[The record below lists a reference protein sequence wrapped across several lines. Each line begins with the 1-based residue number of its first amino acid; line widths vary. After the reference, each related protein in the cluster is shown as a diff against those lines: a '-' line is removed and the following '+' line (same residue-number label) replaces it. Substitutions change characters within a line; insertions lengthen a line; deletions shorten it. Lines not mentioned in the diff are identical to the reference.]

1 MKKTDTCHPLPLL
14 LFFVAAVLF
23 SVLYMHPVPALLA
36 LFGAVCFLSLYQP
49 IPLREIPYLI
59 ILFLAVSLT
68 NPVFTPR
75 GRTVLFFLLD
85 IPITLESLIAGTT
98 NGVLLMAVL
107 LWCRA
112 LFYCLDGDRL
122 LYLFGKRA
130 PKTALILSMTL
141 RFIPMLTR
149 RLREI
154 RTAQQGCGGTG
165 AGKLRSVALYFSALV
180 TCALEDSVTA
190 GASMECRGGN
200 LPGRSFWAPYVFTRR
215 DKGITAVLLL
225 FLAGILALT
234 AAGAGAFRFY
244 PALSGIWDAPLSLP
258 FYCIYG
264 LFMLLPA
271 LWEAWAHISYAR
283 ALSRAFPAGAG
294 K

>member
-23 SVLYMHPVPALLA
+23 SVLYMHPVTALLA

-49 IPLREIPYLI
+49 IPLREIPFLI
-59 ILFLAVSLT
+59 VLFLAVSLT
-68 NPVFTPR
+68 NPIFVPR
-75 GRTVLFFLLD
+75 GRTVFFFLLD
-85 IPITLESLIAGTT
+85 IPITLESFVAGAT
-98 NGVLLMAVL
+98 NGVLFVAVL

-122 LYLFGKRA
+122 LYLFGRWA

-149 RLREI
+149 RFREI
-154 RTAQQGCGGTG
+154 RAAQRGCGGTG
-165 AGKLRSVALYFSALV
+165 VGKLRSGALYFSALV

-200 LPGRSFWAPYVFTRR
+200 LSGRSFWAPYVFTRR
-215 DKGITAVLLL
+215 DKGITAVILL
-225 FLAGILALT
+225 FLAGTLALT
-234 AAGAGAFRFY
+234 ATGAGSYRFY
-244 PALSGIWDAPLSLP
+244 PALSGIWDAKYSLP

-264 LFMLLPA
+264 LFMLLPS
-271 LWEAWAHISYAR
+271 LWEMQAHISYAR
-283 ALSRAFPAGAG
+283 AISRAFPTPGG
-294 K
+294 E

>member
-23 SVLYMHPVPALLA
+23 SVLYMHPVPALLS
-36 LFGAVCFLSLYQP
+36 LLGAVCFLSLYQP

-59 ILFLAVSLT
+59 VLFLAVSLT

-98 NGVLLMAVL
+98 NGVLFVAVL

-122 LYLFGKRA
+122 LYLFGRRA

-149 RLREI
+149 RFREI
-154 RTAQQGCGGTG
+154 RAAQRGCGGTG
-165 AGKLRSVALYFSALV
+165 TGKLRSGALYFSALV

-215 DKGITAVLLL
+215 DKGTVAVILL
-225 FLAGILALT
+225 FLAGTLALT

-283 ALSRAFPAGAG
+283 AISRAFPAGAG

>member
-23 SVLYMHPVPALLA
+23 SVLYMHPVPALLS
-36 LFGAVCFLSLYQP
+36 LLGAVCFLSLYQP

-59 ILFLAVSLT
+59 VLFLAVSLT
-68 NPVFTPR
+68 NPIFVPR
-75 GRTVLFFLLD
+75 GRTVLFFLLE

-122 LYLFGKRA
+122 LYLFGRRA

-149 RLREI
+149 RFREI
-154 RTAQQGCGGTG
+154 RAAQRGCGGTG
-165 AGKLRSVALYFSALV
+165 AGKLRSGALYFSALV

-215 DKGITAVLLL
+215 DKGTVAVILL
-225 FLAGILALT
+225 FLAGTLALT
-234 AAGAGAFRFY
+234 AAGAGSYRFY
-244 PALSGIWDAPLSLP
+244 PTLSGIWDAQYSLP

-264 LFMLLPA
+264 LFMLLPS
-271 LWEAWAHISYAR
+271 LWEMQAHISYAR
-283 ALSRAFPAGAG
+283 AISRAFPTPGG
-294 K
+294 E